1 MNLKHYFYLVFIP
14 CSFCF
19 KLYGQNNVTGSVNN
33 AENKGIPYATVK
45 LMRTDSILV
54 KGAIT
59 DSLGTFSLSNIQAG
73 NYLLS
78 FSSIGYKGKF
88 YPIVMENKPL
98 SLSPIILETDNV
110 QLDGVTV
117 TGTSFIRK
125 KDYVL
130 IIPDKQQVKHA
141 SNGYDVL
148 YNLMIPGLTVDKRK
162 GTVKAFA
169 GEVTLYIDG
178 EKATFR
184 DVQNLRPQDIK
195 NIEYYDLPSGKYAND
210 IAAVNYITKKYKS
223 GGYVAV
229 NGKQMIGYLSGDYN
243 FNSKLVHNNTSYML
257 SGGYS
262 NSKYKNNIEDEQE
275 TFYLQEGIVYRDT
288 KLENSCYNNDQQYA
302 LLKVNNSTD
311 KRMLSGQV
319 SFVRSHTPENENNT
333 SLDYHTERVLSESRV
348 KQNNMQSAVTLHAN
362 FNLPKKQLLEFSL
375 GGTYSDN
382 EYQRSYRENSDKTFT
397 SVMEDM
403 YTLSFSGNY
412 VAPLKNNNSLNIYT
426 LNNYEVTSSVYSGDY
441 DSRQH
446 LWYGE
451 NILFATY
458 QHRINPK
465 IGLIVRPGISILS
478 YRLRGYDLQQFA
490 SLRFNTMFRYLI
502 NKTNQFVSYV
512 NVGNTTPDIEYLN
525 DVDQAIDF
533 LQIQRGNPNIGNTKI
548 YNGGVVFNSQYKKL
562 NVQLNADYMLF
573 TDNVFFHF
581 YEENGKIIRSFL
593 QGGQAHMFK
602 TTLDVAYRFSDN
614 LRFKL
619 SGTYMYE
626 KVNSELSHEGDHIFQ
641 GAADLNYFWKN
652 LSVNVYGKAATREMS
667 VWMLNHKQSPIV
679 YGLSVGWAWR
689 KWNIEAG
696 TENPFTKHSYYKEY
710 GNYGVY
716 QYNKRY
722 SSRINQQ
729 TGYVKLSYTVDF
741 GKKVS
746 REAANINKNINSAIM
761 KSE

>member
-1 MNLKHYFYLVFIP
+1 MYLKCFFYIVFVF

-19 KLYGQNNVTGSVNN
+19 KLYAQNNVVGCINN
-33 AENKGIPYATVK
+33 VEKKGIPYVTVR
-45 LMRTDSILV
+45 LLYTDSTLV
-54 KGAIT
+54 KGTVT
-59 DSLGTFSLSNIQAG
+59 DSLGTFSLSNVQAG
-73 NYLLS
+73 HYLLS

-88 YPIVMENKPL
+88 YPIVMENKSL
-98 SLSPIILETDNV
+98 NLSPIALETDNV

-117 TGTSFIRK
+117 TGSSFIRK

-162 GTVKAFA
+162 GTVTAFA

-178 EKATFR
+178 EKATSR

-195 NIEYYDLPSGKYAND
+195 DVEYYDVPSGKYAND
-210 IAAVNYITKKYKS
+210 IAAINYITKKYKS
-223 GGYVAV
+223 GGYVSV

-243 FNSKLVHNNTSYML
+243 FSSKLVHNNTSYML

-262 NSKYKNNIEDEQE
+262 NRKYKNNIEEEQE
-275 TFYLQEGIVYRDT
+275 TFYLPGGTVCRNT
-288 KLENSCYNNDQQYA
+288 KLEGSRYRNDQQYA
-302 LLKVNNSTD
+302 LLKVNNRTD
-311 KRMLSGQV
+311 KRLLSGEM
-319 SFVRSHTPENENNT
+319 SFVRDYTPENENHT
-333 SLDYHTERVLSESRV
+333 SLDYHTERVLSGSWQQQ
-348 KQNNMQSAVTLHAN
+348 KSLQPAVTLHAN

-375 GGTYSDN
+375 GGMYSDN
-382 EYQRSYRENSDKTFT
+382 KYQRSYWENAEKSFT
-397 SVMEDM
+397 SVREDM
-403 YTLSFSGNY
+403 YTFSFSGNY
-412 VAPLKNNNSLNIYT
+412 VIPFKHNNSLNIYA
-426 LNNYEVTSSVYSGDY
+426 LHHHEVTSSLYSGDY

-446 LWYGE
+446 LWHGE
-451 NILFATY
+451 SLLFATY

-465 IGLIVRPGISILS
+465 ISLIVRPGVSLLN
-478 YRLRGYDLQQFA
+478 YRLHEHDLQQFA
-490 SLRFNTMFRYLI
+490 SLRFNTMFRYQM
-502 NKTNQFVSYV
+502 NQANQLVSYV
-512 NVGNTTPDIEYLN
+512 NIGNTAPDIEYLN
-525 DVDQAIDF
+525 DVDQTIDF

-562 NVQLNADYMLF
+562 NVQLNSDYMLF

-581 YEENGKIIRSFL
+581 YEENDKLIRSFF
-593 QGGQAHMFK
+593 QGGKAHLFK

-626 KVNSELSHEGDHIFQ
+626 KVNSQLYHESDHVFQ

-652 LSVNVYGKAATREMS
+652 LSVNVYGKAATRQMS
-667 VWMLNHKQSPIV
+667 VWMLNHKQSPVV
-679 YGLSVGWAWR
+679 YGLSVGWAW
-689 KWNIEAG
+689 KQWNIEAG

-716 QYNKRY
+716 QYDKRY

-746 REAANINKNINSAIM
+746 REAANINKKINSAIL
-761 KSE
+761 KAE